1 MTSRSIITIGFVVLC
16 GAALW
21 GILAQGHQVSELR
34 AEEQRLKS
42 ARPTTNDSAADT
54 IASPTPEVPREL
66 LQLRAEVAQ
75 LSQEQR
81 GLAGARTENEKL
93 RLQLE
98 ERKTNSAARK
108 VAGFIRASEAKWLG
122 YNTPEDTL
130 QSIFWAAQNHNLEK
144 FLEGLTPEAA
154 EDLKSLFKNSDNPD
168 EAAKKFF
175 EQEGFPPGF
184 RITGREQVADGV
196 VALTVQIA
204 HHTGRVVRPNSGEE
218 PGVAIDSSE
227 SVRFEQVA
235 GQWKMDKP
243 H

>member
-1 MTSRSIITIGFVVLC
+1 MTQRSIIIVGFVAVC

-21 GILAQGHQVSELR
+21 GILAQGRQVSELQV
-34 AEEQRLKS
+34 EQKRLDS
-42 ARPTTNDSAADT
+42 PHLATNALTVET

-66 LQLRAEVAQ
+66 LQLRAEVAR
-75 LSQEQR
+75 LSQEQT
-81 GLAGARTENEKL
+81 GLAGARAENERL

-98 ERKTNSAARK
+98 ERRTNSAARN
-108 VAGFIRASEAKWLG
+108 VAGYIRASEAKWLG

-130 QSIFWAAQNHNLEK
+130 QTIFWAAQNHNLEK

-154 EDLKSLFKNSDNPD
+154 EDLKRMFKNSDNPD

-184 RITGREQVADGV
+184 RIAGREQVADGV

-204 HHTGRVVRPNSGEE
+204 HHAGRVVRPNSGEE

-227 SVRFEQVA
+227 SVRFERVA